1 MSLFTSRL
9 NDSYWINPLSHFVC
23 RLSVK
28 SMKELSGKS
37 PVGALMKVT
46 LLPYREV
53 KLLHLAITTWG
64 HAACAALEMTVR

>member
-1 MSLFTSRL
+1 
-9 NDSYWINPLSHFVC
+9 
-23 RLSVK
+23 
-28 SMKELSGKS
+28 MKELSGKQ

-64 HAACAALEMTVR
+64 YTACTALEMTVR